1 MSTRKKKAFYEDQ
14 YASVS
19 VVESVPCVKVKLS
32 GFPRG
37 SDHYQYVQS
46 KLLEAVRKT
55 ANVFCRL
62 HLLTDNT
69 EAGLVLDED
78 MVYFKSNIIPAMEE
92 AGIRYHAIVLPQN
105 FFGKVIR
112 SQTALSNRKLKVAY
126 FDSVIRASKWLKK
139 Q

>member
-1 MSTRKKKAFYEDQ
+1 MSTRKKTFYEDQ

-19 VVESVPCVKVKLS
+19 MVESVPCVKVKLS
-32 GFPRG
+32 GFPKG

-46 KLLEAVRKT
+46 KLLETIRQERS
-55 ANVFCRL
+55 NYCRL

-78 MVYFKSNIIPAMEE
+78 VSYFKSYIIPAMEE

-105 FFGKVIR
+105 FFGKVIKN
-112 SQTALSNRKLKVAY
+112 QTALSNRKLKVEF
-126 FDSVIRASKWLKK
+126 FDSVSGAFKWLKK
-139 Q
+139 H

>member
-1 MSTRKKKAFYEDQ
+1 MSTKKKPFYEDQ

-37 SDHYQYVQS
+37 SDHYQYVQT
-46 KLLEAVRKT
+46 KLLETIR
-55 ANVFCRL
+55 NQINNYCRL

-78 MVYFKSNIIPAMEE
+78 VTYFKSNIIPAMEE

-105 FFGKVIR
+105 FFAKIIKT
-112 SQTALSNRKLKVAY
+112 QTALSNRKLKVEY
-126 FDSVIRASKWLKK
+126 FDSVGGAFKWLKK
-139 Q
+139 H

>member
-1 MSTRKKKAFYEDQ
+1 MSKKQKPFYEDQ

-32 GFPRG
+32 GSPKG
-37 SDHYQYVQS
+37 SDHYQYVQT
-46 KLLEAVRKT
+46 KLLETVREQIS
-55 ANVFCRL
+55 NYCRL
-62 HLLTDNT
+62 HLLTDTT

-78 MVYFKSNIIPAMEE
+78 ITYFKSNIIPAMEE

-105 FFGKVIR
+105 FFANFIK
-112 SQTALSNRKLKVAY
+112 SQTSLTHRKLKVAY
-126 FDSVIRASKWLKK
+126 FESVMGAFKWLKK